1 MFEYCFYLT
10 PNLSIELI
18 MDLEIY
24 FIFHFFIILKCY
36 LKIIL
41 YFQMQFLMLLY
52 IKNYEQNKEQIY
64 NCLNVCRDFQL
75 INLVLIKM
83 LSLKCFKHIICI
95 WKFVFSVYVKCI
107 FTGQANYNIAKP
119 TGKNKGN
126 LDNCMKSYS

>member
-1 MFEYCFYLT
+1 
-10 PNLSIELI
+10 
-18 MDLEIY
+18 
-24 FIFHFFIILKCY
+24 
-36 LKIIL
+36 
-41 YFQMQFLMLLY
+41 MLLKGYFVFSNAISDATY

-95 WKFVFSVYVKCI
+95 WKFVFSVYVKYI
-107 FTGQANYNIAKP
+107 FTGQAYYNIAKP